1 VPVTKQKLEH
11 PQDFGITTRE
21 FREIWGVDL
30 KQLADRAQISVPM
43 LSQFERGNR
52 RLSPDTKLRLLLAMQ
67 EIEEE
72 RTGERDTFA
81 GKFIRLM
88 AAGKED
94 EAEKLASEKHARDD
108 AAREVKQKKANN
120 LEAYARAIKILGWVE
135 SLERAQ
141 SQVNDPVLSEIILSF
156 RNEIAELEQQN
167 ADLRRRLAEDED

>member
-1 VPVTKQKLEH
+1 MPVTKHKNESLEQ
-11 PQDFGITTRE
+11 PQDLGITTRE

-30 KQLADRAQISVPM
+30 KQLAERAQISVPM

-52 RLSPDTKLRLLLAMQ
+52 RLGRATKNQLLLAMQ

-88 AAGKED
+88 AAGKD
-94 EAEKLASEKHARDD
+94 GEADQLLAE
-108 AAREVKQKKANN
+108 REAQKRTTNN
-120 LEAYARAIKILGWVE
+120 LEAYARAVKVLGWVE

-141 SQVNDPVLSEIILSF
+141 SRVNDPVLSEIIASF
-156 RNEIAELEQQN
+156 RNEIAELEQKN
-167 ADLRRRLAEDED
+167 ADLQRRLAEEQD